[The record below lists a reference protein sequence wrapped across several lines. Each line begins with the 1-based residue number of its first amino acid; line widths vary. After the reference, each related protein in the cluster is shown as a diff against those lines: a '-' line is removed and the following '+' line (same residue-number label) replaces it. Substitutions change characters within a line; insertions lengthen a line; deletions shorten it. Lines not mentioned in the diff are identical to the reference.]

1 MFMESSNII
10 FRCSS
15 VLCLY
20 PSMCWHGRLAAI
32 RLWYFSFP
40 THTELLMWRISSVGV
55 TAVPFY
61 TLLTL
66 ILVALLDSRKL
77 QIDNGN
83 LPISIA
89 HSVQKRKTCYNTQI
103 WFDNNRYAK
112 IEKSLPKAM
121 YYPPK
126 FPLIAFRLFS
136 TISSSLT
143 TRPPVSFC
151 TSAAMASTR
160 ALSEPIS
167 DTYTPS
173 T

>member
-1 MFMESSNII
+1 MLGVGVYFGAHCLVFFISDAHRVVDVTNIKC
-10 FRCSS
+10 RYDCCSS
-15 VLCLY
+15 LHPFNIYFGCLA
-20 PSMCWHGRLAAI
+20 REIELREIILI
-32 RLWYFSFP
+32 R
-40 THTELLMWRISSVGV
+40 
-55 TAVPFY
+55 
-61 TLLTL
+61 
-66 ILVALLDSRKL
+66 SRKL
-77 QIDNGN
+77 HTDNGN

-89 HSVQKRKTCYNTQI
+89 HSIQKRKTCYNTQI

-112 IEKSLPKAM
+112 IKKSLPKAM